1 MDDSLEEKIR
11 EIYGRGRTIL
21 LFNEQDLQRAFNR
34 RGDNRFFEEVVRM
47 DKRKIAEE
55 SRVSETIKEVV
66 GRRLRV
72 ESQEELAELVLKK
85 LKKEDKR
92 YSLSPIRVKRIA
104 LKIPEIE
111 VKAKTKRTL
120 KLPKIDKCPVCE
132 GSIGPV
138 KIKNLLNREI
148 VIGYK
153 CTACGY
159 ESDLE
164 AFMPMKYIFI
174 LKQRYK

>member
-1 MDDSLEEKIR
+1 MDE
-11 EIYGRGRTIL
+11 
-21 LFNEQDLQRAFNR
+21 
-34 RGDNRFFEEVVRM
+34 
-47 DKRKIAEE
+47 RKIAEE
-55 SRVSETIKEVV
+55 SKVEEAIKEILR
-66 GRRLRV
+66 RRLKV

-104 LKIPEIE
+104 LKIPEVE
-111 VKAKTKRTL
+111 VKAKTKKTL
-120 KLPKIDKCPVCE
+120 RLPKIEKCPVCE
-132 GSIGPV
+132 SKIEPV

-153 CTACGY
+153 CTVCGY